1 LRSFGL
7 LTCLLLVSCQPK
19 AKQDDLSSS
28 EEEVPTSYI
37 TQDKKMGLGNVPDES
52 AYLPYCLDSVD
63 IPRFK
68 KKFCAQR
75 ILSQLV
81 LNKHP
86 EWKSIA
92 GVVYIQL
99 TIETDGSISKILM
112 KDDFTGKSVG
122 ADVVKTAA
130 EVLDKAQCLP
140 AKRKGFK
147 IKSNLVVPIYFGL
160 DLLDEEVLNNFSR

>member
-1 LRSFGL
+1 
-7 LTCLLLVSCQPK
+7 
-19 AKQDDLSSS
+19 
-28 EEEVPTSYI
+28 
-37 TQDKKMGLGNVPDES
+37 MGLGNVPDES
-52 AYLPYCLDSVD
+52 AYLPYCLDSVH

-86 EWKSIA
+86 EWKSIT

-99 TIETDGSISKILM
+99 TIETDGSISKILL

-122 ADVVKTAA
+122 AEVVKTAE